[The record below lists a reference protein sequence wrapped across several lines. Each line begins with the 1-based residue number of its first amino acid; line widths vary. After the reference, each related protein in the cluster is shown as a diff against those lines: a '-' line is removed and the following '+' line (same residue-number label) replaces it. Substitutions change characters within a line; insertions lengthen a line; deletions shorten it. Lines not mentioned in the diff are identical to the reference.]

1 MRELA
6 IAAVDVAP
14 ALETAPGSPTA
25 LRRSWRAPR
34 RRPQHCHRVGCASGC
49 CQRRLCDRRA
59 RQRRRRELWSSPQR
73 PRGRR
78 GFDRPAFGA
87 GFDTRGSQAVTPT
100 LSLLQQG
107 DLHGHLSLS
116 ASPSWS
122 ASSRAVTIL
131 AGRPLDSHP
140 RPLRRQRVQRAA
152 LGDLAGAHDRPRPP
166 PQGRPVAVAA
176 LCMMRLVLSAAQ
188 IPPTGS
194 CSGGVGPH
202 TAPAQAGRQGR
213 LSRVNIAPTGLP
225 SGQASG
231 GGAALVRR
239 RPTGDRGLS
248 HR

>member
-1 MRELA
+1 MHRS
-6 IAAVDVAP
+6 AVTESA
-14 ALETAPGSPTA
+14 A
-25 LRRSWRAPR
+25 LRGA
-34 RRPQHCHRVGCASGC
+34 ASGDI
-49 CQRRLCDRRA
+49 CDRRA
-59 RQRRRRELWSSPQR
+59 RQRCRRELWSSPQR

-116 ASPSWS
+116 ASPSWL

-140 RPLRRQRVQRAA
+140 RPLRCQRAV
-152 LGDLAGAHDRPRPP
+152 LGDLAGAQVRPGPP

-176 LCMMRLVLSAAQ
+176 LCMMRLVLSAAR

-202 TAPAQAGRQGR
+202 AAPGQAGRPGR
-213 LSRVNIAPTGLP
+213 LSRVNIAPAGLP

-239 RPTGDRGLS
+239 RPTGRGAALVRRRPTGDRGLS

>member
-1 MRELA
+1 MHRGAARSTVTESAALRGAASGDSATVELDNGA
-6 IAAVDVAP
+6 GASCGPALSDRVVDEDLTGRPSAP
-14 ALETAPGSPTA
+14 ASTRGAH
-25 LRRSWRAPR
+25 RR
-34 RRPQHCHRVGCASGC
+34 
-49 CQRRLCDRRA
+49 
-59 RQRRRRELWSSPQR
+59 SPQR
-73 PRGRR
+73 
-78 GFDRPAFGA
+78 
-87 GFDTRGSQAVTPT
+87 
-100 LSLLQQG
+100 SLCSNKV

-140 RPLRRQRVQRAA
+140 RPLRRQRIQRAA
-152 LGDLAGAHDRPRPP
+152 LGDLAGAQVRPRPP
-166 PQGRPVAVAA
+166 PQGWSVAVAA
-176 LCMMRLVLSAAQ
+176 LCMMRLELSAAQ

-194 CSGGVGPH
+194 CSGGVGPQ
-202 TAPAQAGRQGR
+202 TAPGQAGRQGR